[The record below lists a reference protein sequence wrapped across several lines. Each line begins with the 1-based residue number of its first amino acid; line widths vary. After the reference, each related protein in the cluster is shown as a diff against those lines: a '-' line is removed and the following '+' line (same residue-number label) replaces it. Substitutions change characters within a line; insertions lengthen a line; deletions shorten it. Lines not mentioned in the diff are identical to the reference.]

1 LDAAAAL
8 AERLAVVGRPA
19 DRLEGRA
26 GLFLAHARNRCQR
39 QRPCGG
45 REEEVLRH
53 GFRIRQ
59 LDDEYDNSRRPVV
72 NAKVVSYDNF
82 LTAATSEL
90 PMTGDREWSDRAK
103 RLMKSELKRADVTY
117 EELARRL
124 TEMGFRETKA
134 SIASK
139 LSRGA

>member
-1 LDAAAAL
+1 M
-8 AERLAVVGRPA
+8 
-19 DRLEGRA
+19 
-26 GLFLAHARNRCQR
+26 
-39 QRPCGG
+39 
-45 REEEVLRH
+45 LRH

-59 LDDEYDNSRRPVV
+59 LDGEYDNSCLPVV
-72 NAKVVSYDNF
+72 NAKVVDYDNF

-139 LSRGA
+139 LSRAAFPTSFFLASMKAIGRQTVSIEGD